1 MQITGKLNR
10 VVDGLD
16 IKFFLFV
23 IWNIYV
29 VWGNVDVVEV
39 RCVLWKLCRTGCRGV
54 LCVWMAG

>member
-1 MQITGKLNR
+1 MQIAGKLNR

-29 VWGNVDVVEV
+29 VGLGM
-39 RCVLWKLCRTGCRGV
+39 LWKYDGMVWKLRRTGCRGV
-54 LCVWMAG
+54 LCVWMVR

>member
-29 VWGNVDVVEV
+29 VWCLDVVEV
-39 RCVLWKLCRTGCRGV
+39 ECVLWKFRRTGCRGV
-54 LCVWMAG
+54 LRVWMAR